1 MLGPTKWRLLTIV
14 AGILLAHAIESPN
27 AKNTNNKL
35 NAQVPRT
42 FANPGLGSVR
52 VEQVSPW
59 STGQSRPARNLLV
72 PHQLFSRVDN
82 IRYIDSRT
90 PNSRNLHSTFGAF
103 RYDQTPQQA
112 ATVAAASEEHHEAN
126 GAVQRRQSK
135 AFQMR
140 RSDETVE
147 GPLAGVGEQS
157 AAISVLPSPEQQQQG
172 YEQYNYYQNVS
183 RQQRQQQQQ
192 HRYKIIPISYFYQE
206 DGQPSPADLKPAQP
220 NHPPKDT
227 ENDEPP
233 HGSKLPSEE
242 DREPVDQSEE
252 AANGS
257 SYSRSDT
264 PMIGA
269 RRSGLKFPGPVL
281 KAANTFTPQGYSEE
295 SLTLGDNL
303 GIFQQPVSTADEYG
317 PLEGSDPAIV
327 GGGFD
332 ARQTRASDDD
342 FTRNLYANRYFR
354 DFPGRP
360 GPPPGPLL
368 DLRPAESLARP
379 SRLIEFPGAV
389 NVKQPFRDQEQV
401 TKFGDVSGPVTAI
414 QRPFGGDFGI
424 GDGAKSF
431 RTFDPNGYYTDS
443 PYQSVPVN
451 GGGRPPYFPAKLY
464 TEPNQKIYQP
474 LWKTRSPRVV
484 FPQGDLS
491 GPSGFGVDNVVFRDQ
506 NFGLNELAAIQDVR
520 NEFNQDDI
528 NDEPATTTTTTTSKD
543 RVGGDGGTFGNGN
556 NYSRGGVRSELQC
569 QHEGGTCEFFLLC
582 WMSGGLLQGTCGGM
596 LKGCC
601 HRTAKSA
608 NIGIDASTAIDLT
621 NVPALE
627 YGPVQ
632 NDPSCGISLAKQT
645 AQRRIVGGDDAGFGS
660 FPWQAYIRIGSSR
673 SMLSRCGGS
682 LISRRHVVTAGHCVA
697 RATPRQVH
705 VTLGDYVINSAV
717 EPLPAYTFGVRTIN
731 VHPYFKF
738 TPQADRFDVAVLTL
752 ERTVHFMPHIAP
764 ICLPEKNEDFLGKF
778 GWAAGW
784 GALNPG
790 SRLRPKTLQAVDVP
804 VLDNRVCERWHRS
817 NGINVVIYPEM
828 LCAGYRGGG
837 KDSCQGDSGGPLMHE
852 KTGRWY
858 LIGIVSAGYSC
869 ATRGQPGIYHRVAN
883 TVDWISHIT
892 QIST

>member
-1 MLGPTKWRLLTIV
+1 MVTIMMM
-14 AGILLAHAIESPN
+14 
-27 AKNTNNKL
+27 
-35 NAQVPRT
+35 
-42 FANPGLGSVR
+42 
-52 VEQVSPW
+52 VEMKMMM
-59 STGQSRPARNLLV
+59 A
-72 PHQLFSRVDN
+72 
-82 IRYIDSRT
+82 
-90 PNSRNLHSTFGAF
+90 
-103 RYDQTPQQA
+103 
-112 ATVAAASEEHHEAN
+112 
-126 GAVQRRQSK
+126 
-135 AFQMR
+135 
-140 RSDETVE
+140 
-147 GPLAGVGEQS
+147 
-157 AAISVLPSPEQQQQG
+157 
-172 YEQYNYYQNVS
+172 
-183 RQQRQQQQQ
+183 
-192 HRYKIIPISYFYQE
+192 
-206 DGQPSPADLKPAQP
+206 
-220 NHPPKDT
+220 
-227 ENDEPP
+227 
-233 HGSKLPSEE
+233 
-242 DREPVDQSEE
+242 
-252 AANGS
+252 
-257 SYSRSDT
+257 
-264 PMIGA
+264 
-269 RRSGLKFPGPVL
+269 
-281 KAANTFTPQGYSEE
+281 
-295 SLTLGDNL
+295 
-303 GIFQQPVSTADEYG
+303 
-317 PLEGSDPAIV
+317 
-327 GGGFD
+327 
-332 ARQTRASDDD
+332 
-342 FTRNLYANRYFR
+342 
-354 DFPGRP
+354 
-360 GPPPGPLL
+360 
-368 DLRPAESLARP
+368 
-379 SRLIEFPGAV
+379 
-389 NVKQPFRDQEQV
+389 
-401 TKFGDVSGPVTAI
+401 
-414 QRPFGGDFGI
+414 
-424 GDGAKSF
+424 
-431 RTFDPNGYYTDS
+431 
-443 PYQSVPVN
+443 
-451 GGGRPPYFPAKLY
+451 
-464 TEPNQKIYQP
+464 
-474 LWKTRSPRVV
+474 
-484 FPQGDLS
+484 
-491 GPSGFGVDNVVFRDQ
+491 
-506 NFGLNELAAIQDVR
+506 
-520 NEFNQDDI
+520 
-528 NDEPATTTTTTTSKD
+528 
-543 RVGGDGGTFGNGN
+543 VGGDGGN
-556 NYSRGGVRSELQC
+556 NRGVRTELQC

-608 NIGIDASTAIDLT
+608 NIGIDASTAVDLT

-660 FPWQAYIRIGSSR
+660 FPWQAYIRIGS
-673 SMLSRCGGS
+673 SRCGGS

-804 VLDNRVCERWHRS
+804 VLDNRVCERWHRT